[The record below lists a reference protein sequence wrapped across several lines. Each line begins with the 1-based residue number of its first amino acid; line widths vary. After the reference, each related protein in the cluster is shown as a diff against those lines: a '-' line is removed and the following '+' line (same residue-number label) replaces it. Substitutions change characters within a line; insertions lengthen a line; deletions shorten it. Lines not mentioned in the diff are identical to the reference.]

1 MLILDFIG
9 EHPIFTIIALI
20 VVCDSIV
27 EVVRAI
33 TGCKKKDSDVF
44 EEDDKL

>member
-1 MLILDFIG
+1 MILDFIG
-9 EHPIFTIIALI
+9 EHPIFTIVALI

-33 TGCKKKDSDVF
+33 TGYHKKDD
-44 EEDDKL
+44 ERNWEDDDL